1 MKKEGTYTN
10 IFSSIMGVTTT
21 FVSDFG
27 IVLGCKIYIKEIT
40 NRSVADKDGNLQEG
54 DLIQKINNMSLDG
67 LSLKEARKL
76 LDSAKEKLDL
86 MVKRDPYKSL
96 SSTRTSPTQVKV
108 ENNQQVDDQ
117 RNNLASNQNLY
128 VPPPSRKD
136 EKNNLA
142 RADQLQK
149 EEPVDT
155 GQPPPRPP
163 LPKDEGNRTSCKCIS
178 IENSHRKC
186 PLLNVTNNRQLI

>member
-1 MKKEGTYTN
+1 M
-10 IFSSIMGVTTT
+10 
-21 FVSDFG
+21 
-27 IVLGCKIYIKEIT
+27 
-40 NRSVADKDGNLQEG
+40 QEG

-76 LDSAKEKLDL
+76 LDSAKEKLDM

-96 SSTRTSPTQVKV
+96 TSNRTSPTQVKV

-149 EEPVDT
+149 EETGDT

-163 LPKDEGNRTSCKCIS
+163 LPKDEGNSASCKCIQLKFLT
-178 IENSHRKC
+178 ENVLYSM
-186 PLLNVTNNRQLI
+186 